1 MSKTYAD
8 FLDNV
13 MPDVPGCTKSMAENA
28 IKNTIIHFCEKSL
41 ILQRNHDPL
50 TCIEGIS
57 EYDFE
62 PPSGQLVIKIMKM
75 WVKGSELIAL
85 APDDIGV
92 AEIYNTAFSGANTSK
107 SDPVYYLQKEERIV
121 SVYPI
126 PSTTVASGFTIRVAY
141 KPSRSA
147 TTVDDVLFEDYADII
162 GDGAKYRLFLSPGK
176 PYSSLDA
183 ATTHKGLYTEGLNVA
198 IQRASRGH
206 VRSDLSV
213 QLRSA

>member
-1 MSKTYAD
+1 MTKARDFAD
-8 FLDNV
+8 IAGAVSGGKIASTDVNV
-13 MPDVPGCTKSMAENA
+13 SFENITDTGTEGTKVATGTTA
-28 IKNTIIHFCEKSL
+28 
-41 ILQRNHDPL
+41 QRGS
-50 TCIEGIS
+50 TQ
-57 EYDFE
+57 
-62 PPSGQLVIKIMKM
+62 GQLRFNTTT
-75 WVKGSELIAL
+75 
-85 APDDIGV
+85 GV

-147 TTVDDVLFEDYADII
+147 TTVDDVLFEDYAEII
-162 GDGAKYRLFLSPGK
+162 GYGAKYRLFLSPGK